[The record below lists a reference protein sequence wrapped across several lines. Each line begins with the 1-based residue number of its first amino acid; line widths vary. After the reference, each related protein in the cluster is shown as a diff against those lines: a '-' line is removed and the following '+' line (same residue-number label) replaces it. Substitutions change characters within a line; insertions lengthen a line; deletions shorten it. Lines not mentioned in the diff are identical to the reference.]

1 MEKLSRVKK
10 YAELRKSIET
20 DNNIDKTLHTEEN
33 GALEQEET
41 LKKFDSSIFK
51 KVDIKENEEYTPVR
65 EKKEQEPLEQPPVDD
80 TFTNEYLDDFI
91 KEVREYNIRKGTRE
105 SDNTQADILY
115 QLNAANR
122 AKRSHYIQEIQEE
135 PQPEE
140 TKKTILSR
148 DDIALQVQN
157 LLKEEE
163 APSFDSDMRFAKE
176 LKETPADHAQAEDV
190 VYEEPVVEEAP
201 VVESFQPQ
209 PAAEEAVEE
218 YISQPEQKPQ
228 RPAKKIIQPIMMEDA
243 VEDEEEVPVKKDAPQ
258 QAVLHKKLLEET
270 QQLRVQM
277 DEYEA
282 ELTDLSDGVEKTNKL
297 LNFVLCFL
305 ILVLL
310 VIIGF
315 IAYSLWKA
323 GGI

>member
-33 GALEQEET
+33 AALEQEET

-51 KVDIKENEEYTPVR
+51 KVDIKEDEEYTPVR

-122 AKRSHYIQEIQEE
+122 VKRSHYIQEIQEE

-140 TKKTILSR
+140 TKNTILSR

-176 LKETPADHAQAEDV
+176 PKETPADHAQAEDV

-243 VEDEEEVPVKKDAPQ
+243 VEDEEEASVKKDAPQ

-277 DEYEA
+277 DEYED